1 MRRTTLGTM
10 NIGNKSRI
18 PAREKRDEKAMPR
31 SRSSFGV
38 GGRLSNAGARMSG
51 ARPKT
56 SFGSSRLV

>member
-18 PAREKRDEKAMPR
+18 PAKEKRDEKGVAR

-38 GGRLSNAGARMSG
+38 GGRLSNAGPRLSG
-51 ARPKT
+51 MRPKT
-56 SFGSSRLV
+56 SFGSSRFV